1 MKTNHQP
8 LPPEL
13 AAANDACTKD
23 TLEAMQRVAERK
35 YGIPSGEMT
44 PQRRLETLGFDSL
57 AFVEYAFELEDELGI
72 TLPDLPHDFIT
83 IGDLAKF
90 VDAEVVRQ
98 RAAEQAKAS

>member
-1 MKTNHQP
+1 MQTNQRSLQP
-8 LPPEL
+8 AP

-35 YGIPSGEMT
+35 YGIPTTEIT
-44 PQRRLETLGFDSL
+44 PERHLETLGFDSL

-72 TLPDLPHDFIT
+72 TLPDLPRDLAT

-98 RAAEQAKAS
+98 KAAEQVKAN